1 MKPCKSSF
9 RYLLFAAVSI
19 LFFSCQ
25 KQIDT
30 PANQKELSINEAN
43 ANNENGHLKQTKN
56 FSSEVVLKWMDMQL
70 RVIRTTAGMPP
81 ATNSRLFGYSG
92 VALYE
97 SVVPGMPAYQTLHG
111 QLTNLPAMPSTEN
124 GKAYHWAASAN
135 AALAY
140 ISKQSFPTTSLANKA
155 SMDSLENALNSTYKT
170 QVNASAFDRSVAFG
184 KSVSQLI
191 FQWSTSDGS
200 ATVWPAYTPPVGPG
214 LWASTFPNFPAASTP
229 YWGRNRLFVAGSLN
243 NSDPALPPSYS
254 VNPSSAYYNMMKEVY
269 DISQTLTAAQLN
281 QALYYRDNPGYVS
294 GGHYLAI
301 LHQVLQNEQPS
312 LDFSALAFAKSGM
325 AIADALIGCFQW
337 KYKDVNGGPV
347 TNTERP
353 ITYIRSVLGHSNW
366 LGKFN
371 TPPHPDFPSGHSTTA
386 GAAEVILTN
395 LFGDNYA
402 FINHTYDY
410 LNMLP
415 QSYSSFSD
423 MAAQIGMSRVYAGIH
438 TRHVCEE
445 GRTQGQKIAQN
456 ILDKVKFLK
465 E

>member
-1 MKPCKSSF
+1 MIPCKPSF
-9 RYLLFAAVSI
+9 SYLAFAAVSI
-19 LFFSCQ
+19 FFFSCQ
-25 KQIDT
+25 KQIDKPVEPET
-30 PANQKELSINEAN
+30 QSNIAN

-56 FSSEVVLKWMDMQL
+56 FSSEVVTKWMDMQL
-70 RVIRTTAGMPP
+70 RVIRTTAGLPP
-81 ATNSRLFGYSG
+81 ATNSRLIAYSG

-135 AALAY
+135 AALAS

-155 SMDSLENALNSTYKT
+155 SMDSLENALNSAYQTE
-170 QVNASAFDRSVAFG
+170 VNASVFDRSVAFG

-200 ATVWPAYTPPVGPG
+200 ATIWPAYSPPVGPG
-214 LWASTFPNFPAASTP
+214 LWVSTPPNLPAASTP
-229 YWGRNRLFVAGSLN
+229 YWGRNRLFVTGSLI

-254 VNPSSAYYNMMKEVY
+254 TNPSSAYYNMMKEVY
-269 DISQTLTAAQLN
+269 DISQTLTTAQIN

-301 LHQVLQNEQPS
+301 LHQVLQNKQPS
-312 LDFSALAFAKSGM
+312 LDFSALAFAKSGI

-337 KYKDVNGGPV
+337 KYRDVNGGTV

-353 ITYIRSVLGHSNW
+353 ITYIRGVLGYTSWNA
-366 LGKFN
+366 KFN

-386 GAAEVILTN
+386 GAAEVIFTN
-395 LFGDNYA
+395 LFGQNYA

-410 LNMLP
+410 LNMPP

-423 MAAQIGMSRVYAGIH
+423 MASQIGMSRVYAGIH
-438 TRHVCEE
+438 TRHVCEA

>member
-1 MKPCKSSF
+1 MTKKILSIAF
-9 RYLLFAAVSI
+9 TTFIVALFIS
-19 LFFSCQ
+19 SCQ
-25 KQIDT
+25 KQVDKPYQPKPEEST
-30 PANQKELSINEAN
+30 TASQNPEH
-43 ANNENGHLKQTKN
+43 GHLKQAKEY
-56 FSSEVVLKWMDMQL
+56 SSEVVLKWMEMQL
-70 RVIRTTAGMPP
+70 RIIRTTTGLAP

-135 AALAY
+135 AALAH
-140 ISKQSFPTTSLANKA
+140 ITKQSFPTTSSANKA
-155 SMDSLENALNSTYKT
+155 SMDSLENALNSAYQTE
-170 QVNASAFDRSVAFG
+170 VNASVFDRSVDFG
-184 KSVSQLI
+184 KAVAQLV

-200 ATVWPAYTPPVGPG
+200 ATVWPAYAPPVGPG
-214 LWASTFPNFPAASTP
+214 LWVSTFPNFPAASTP
-229 YWGRNRLFVAGSLN
+229 YWGRNRLFVTGSLT

-254 VNPSSAYYNMMKEVY
+254 TTNGSAYYNMMKEVY
-269 DISQTLTAAQLN
+269 DISQTLTTAQLN

-294 GGHYLAI
+294 GGHYLSI
-301 LHQVLQNEQPS
+301 LYQVLQNEQPS
-312 LDFSALAFAKSGM
+312 LDFSAVAFAKSGI

-353 ITYIRSVLGHSNW
+353 ITYIRGVLGHTDW
-366 LGKFN
+366 IAKFN

-386 GAAEVILTN
+386 GAAEVIFTD

-410 LNMLP
+410 LGMPP

-438 TRHVCEE
+438 TRYACDAA
-445 GRTQGQKIAQN
+445 RTQGEKIAQN
-456 ILDKVKFLK
+456 ILDKVNFLK
-465 E
+465 D